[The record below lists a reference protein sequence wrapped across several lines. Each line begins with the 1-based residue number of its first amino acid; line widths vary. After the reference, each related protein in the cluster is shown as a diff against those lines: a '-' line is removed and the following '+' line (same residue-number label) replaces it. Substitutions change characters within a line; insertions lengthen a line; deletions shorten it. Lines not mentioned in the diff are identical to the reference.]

1 MSLLDLIL
9 PVFIGTGVSLGA
21 HLSLTCLY
29 RLFKRSESFI
39 DCFVLAAMDM
49 SKIPIWTLDILTFGW
64 MMEEEAEAKLDLSAF
79 AEKSEVAPAPA
90 KEQDQ
95 FVPWYI
101 S

>member
-1 MSLLDLIL
+1 MSLLDLFL

-39 DCFVLAAMDM
+39 DCSVLAAMDM

-64 MMEEEAEAKLDLSAF
+64 LMEEEVEAKLDLSVY
-79 AEKSEVAPAPA
+79 AEKSEEAPA

>member
-1 MSLLDLIL
+1 MSLLDLFL

-29 RLFKRSESFI
+29 RLFMRSESFI

-49 SKIPIWTLDILTFGW
+49 SNIPIWTLDILTFGW
-64 MMEEEAEAKLDLSAF
+64 LMEEEVEAKLDLSVF
-79 AEKSEVAPAPA
+79 AEKSEEAPA

>member
-1 MSLLDLIL
+1 MSLLDLFL

-29 RLFKRSESFI
+29 RLFMRSESFI

-64 MMEEEAEAKLDLSAF
+64 LMEEEVEAKLDLSVY
-79 AEKSEVAPAPA
+79 AEKSEEAPA

>member
-1 MSLLDLIL
+1 MSLLDLFL

-29 RLFKRSESFI
+29 RLFKRSETFI

-64 MMEEEAEAKLDLSAF
+64 LMEEEVEAKLDLSVY
-79 AEKSEVAPAPA
+79 AEKSEEAPA

>member
-1 MSLLDLIL
+1 MCLLDLFL

-29 RLFKRSESFI
+29 RLFMRSDTFI

-64 MMEEEAEAKLDLSAF
+64 LTEEEVEAKLDLSVY
-79 AEKSEVAPAPA
+79 AEKSEEAPP

>member
-1 MSLLDLIL
+1 MSLLDLFL
-9 PVFIGTGVSLGA
+9 PVFIGTGVSVAA
-21 HLSLTCLY
+21 HLGLTCLY
-29 RLFKRSESFI
+29 RLFKRSEYFI
-39 DCFVLAAMDM
+39 DCYVLAAMDM
-49 SKIPIWTLDILTFGW
+49 SLIPIWTLDIFTFGW
-64 MMEEEAEAKLDLSAF
+64 MMEEEAEGKLDLSVY

>member
-1 MSLLDLIL
+1 MSLLDLFL
-9 PVFIGTGVSLGA
+9 PVFIGTGVSVAA
-21 HLSLTCLY
+21 HLGLTCLY
-29 RLFKRSESFI
+29 RLFMRSDTFI

-49 SKIPIWTLDILTFGW
+49 SNIPIWTLDILTFGW
-64 MMEEEAEAKLDLSAF
+64 LMEEEVEAKLDLSVY
-79 AEKSEVAPAPA
+79 AEKSEEAPA

>member
-1 MSLLDLIL
+1 MSLLDLFL

-29 RLFKRSESFI
+29 RLFMRSDTFI

-49 SKIPIWTLDILTFGW
+49 SNIPIWTLDILTFGW
-64 MMEEEAEAKLDLSAF
+64 LMEEEVEAKLDLSVY
-79 AEKSEVAPAPA
+79 AEKSEEAPA

>member
-1 MSLLDLIL
+1 MSLLDLFL

-29 RLFKRSESFI
+29 RLFMRSESFI

-64 MMEEEAEAKLDLSAF
+64 LMEEEVEAKLDLSVF
-79 AEKSEVAPAPA
+79 AEKSEEAPA

>member
-1 MSLLDLIL
+1 MSLLDLFL

-29 RLFKRSESFI
+29 RLFMRSDTFI

-64 MMEEEAEAKLDLSAF
+64 LMEEEVEAKLDLSVY
-79 AEKSEVAPAPA
+79 AEKSEEAPA
-90 KEQDQ
+90 KKQDQ

>member
-1 MSLLDLIL
+1 MSLLDLFL
-9 PVFIGTGVSLGA
+9 PVFIGTGVSVAA
-21 HLSLTCLY
+21 HLGLTCLY
-29 RLFKRSESFI
+29 RLFMRSEYFI

-49 SKIPIWTLDILTFGW
+49 SKTLDILTFGW
-64 MMEEEAEAKLDLSAF
+64 LMEEEVEAKLDLSVY
-79 AEKSEVAPAPA
+79 AEKSEEAPA

>member
-1 MSLLDLIL
+1 MSLLDLFL

-29 RLFKRSESFI
+29 RLFMRSDTFI

-64 MMEEEAEAKLDLSAF
+64 LMEEEVEAKLDLSVY
-79 AEKSEVAPAPA
+79 AEKSEEAPA

>member
-1 MSLLDLIL
+1 MSLLDLFL
-9 PVFIGTGVSLGA
+9 PVFIGTGVSVAA
-21 HLSLTCLY
+21 HLGLTCLY
-29 RLFKRSESFI
+29 RLFMRSEYFI

-64 MMEEEAEAKLDLSAF
+64 LMEEEVEAKLDLSVY
-79 AEKSEVAPAPA
+79 AEKSKEAPA

>member
-1 MSLLDLIL
+1 MSLLDLFL

-29 RLFKRSESFI
+29 RLFMRSDTFI

-64 MMEEEAEAKLDLSAF
+64 LTEEEVEAKLDLSVY
-79 AEKSEVAPAPA
+79 AEKSEEAPA

>member
-1 MSLLDLIL
+1 MCLLDLFL

-29 RLFKRSESFI
+29 RLFMRSDTFI

-64 MMEEEAEAKLDLSAF
+64 LMEEEVEAKLDLSVY
-79 AEKSEVAPAPA
+79 AEKSEEAPA

>member
-1 MSLLDLIL
+1 MSLLDLFL
-9 PVFIGTGVSLGA
+9 PIFIGTGVSLGA

-39 DCFVLAAMDM
+39 DCSVLAAMDM
-49 SKIPIWTLDILTFGW
+49 SNIPIWTLDILTFGW
-64 MMEEEAEAKLDLSAF
+64 LMEEEVEAKLDLSAF
-79 AEKSEVAPAPA
+79 AEKSEEAPA

>member
-1 MSLLDLIL
+1 M

-29 RLFKRSESFI
+29 RLFMRSESFI

-64 MMEEEAEAKLDLSAF
+64 LMEEEVEAKLDLSVY
-79 AEKSEVAPAPA
+79 AEKSEEAPA

>member
-1 MSLLDLIL
+1 MSLLDLFL
-9 PVFIGTGVSLGA
+9 PVFIGTGVSVAA
-21 HLSLTCLY
+21 HLGLTCLY
-29 RLFKRSESFI
+29 RLFMRSEYFI

-64 MMEEEAEAKLDLSAF
+64 LMEEEVEAKLDLSVY
-79 AEKSEVAPAPA
+79 AEKSEEAPA

>member
-1 MSLLDLIL
+1 MSLLDLFL

-29 RLFKRSESFI
+29 RLFMRSETFI

-64 MMEEEAEAKLDLSAF
+64 LMEEEVEAKLDLSVY
-79 AEKSEVAPAPA
+79 AEKSEEAPA